1 MLKDAGDIID
11 RLAICQLK
19 ATRIKNSTCKRE
31 FREYIDELFVLF
43 MEYPDIDWWN
53 FIREAVLV
61 NEGIWLLESAVRMGK
76 LDNNNKEVGRRAIE
90 IRDWNKKRIDIKNR
104 INALTG
110 EGFIE
115 GKSDHL
121 SA

>member
-1 MLKDAGDIID
+1 M
-11 RLAICQLK
+11 
-19 ATRIKNSTCKRE
+19 
-31 FREYIDELFVLF
+31 
-43 MEYPDIDWWN
+43 
-53 FIREAVLV
+53 V
-61 NEGIWLLESAVRMGK
+61 NDGIWLLESAVRQGK
-76 LDNNNKEVGRRAIE
+76 LDNDSEEVGKRAIE
-90 IRDWNKKRIDIKNR
+90 IRNWNKKRIDIKNR

>member
-1 MLKDAGDIID
+1 MIKDAGDIID

-19 ATRIKNSTCKRE
+19 AIRINNPTCKRE
-31 FREYIDELFVLF
+31 FREYLDELFVLF
-43 MEYPDIDWWN
+43 MQYPEICWWK

-61 NEGIWLLESAVRMGK
+61 NDAIWELESAVRQGK
-76 LDNNNKEVGRRAIE
+76 LDNDSKEVGKRAIE
-90 IRDWNKKRIDIKNR
+90 IRNWNKKRIDIKNQ

-115 GKSDHL
+115 GKTDHL
-121 SA
+121 SE